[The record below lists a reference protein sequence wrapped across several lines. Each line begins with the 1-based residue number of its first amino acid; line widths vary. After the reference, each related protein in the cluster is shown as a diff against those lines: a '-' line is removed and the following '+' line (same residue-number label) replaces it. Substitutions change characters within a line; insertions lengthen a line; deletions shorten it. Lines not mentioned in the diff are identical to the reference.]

1 MLENIRIQT
10 NRENMARQ
18 EEANRNKAAS
28 QVAKLKVVEV
38 RKTVTEGG
46 HEEASMDKTGGSK
59 NDHWRLKEEDQ
70 GGREVEPPQE
80 VHGSENSELG
90 HQIQDQKIE
99 IITEGQT
106 RELEARGKQKNDSD
120 VDGQGEKMSKAEE
133 VKNGR
138 EELNGERKRKSKQLN
153 KKLRGREMT
162 EEKDRGDQGNMH
174 GQKFRGHDVKE

>member
-10 NRENMARQ
+10 NRDNMARQ

-28 QVAKLKVVEV
+28 QEAKLKVVEV

-70 GGREVEPPQE
+70 RGREVEPPQE

-90 HQIQDQKIE
+90 QQIQDQKIE
-99 IITEGQT
+99 VITEGQT
-106 RELEARGKQKNDSD
+106 QELEAGEKQENDSD
-120 VDGQGEKMSKAEE
+120 VDDQGVKVSEAKE

-153 KKLRGREMT
+153 EKLRGREVA
-162 EEKDRGDQGNMH
+162 EEKDKGGLGNMH
-174 GQKFRGHDVKE
+174 GQKFRGHDVEE